1 MLPLFL
7 TTGFLLFSGEHE
19 APKAAAEEKVATEV
33 AKPVKVEA
41 EAKADPN
48 KDAAKKEAPKAPRP
62 VVSRKSL
69 EQQRIAEAEARAARL
84 LAENARIQQEMAKAT
99 GAAAV
104 PITTPAAA
112 LAELQAG
119 NARFVSGKRVR
130 SLLSMQDA
138 ELRESLAKGQ
148 APFAIIITCSDSR
161 LADNLIFDQELGR
174 LFTIRE
180 AGNSPDI
187 QGIASA
193 EYAAEHLGSKLVV
206 VMGHTVCGAVKA
218 VFESHG
224 RPLPGNLWSLQAAM
238 AGLLE
243 AAPEDPNESTPEYL
257 KRLAETNAQRQAKAM
272 LDRSEI
278 LRELTAKGK
287 VKVVPA
293 LYDLTSGQ
301 VRFLEMPKES
311 GEGAGGHH

>member
-19 APKAAAEEKVATEV
+19 APKAAPEEKVATEV

-62 VVSRKSL
+62 VVFRKSL

-84 LAENARIQQEMAKAT
+84 LAENARIQQEMARAT

-148 APFAIIITCSDSR
+148 APFAIIVTCSDSR

-180 AGNSPDI
+180 AGNSPDT

-206 VMGHTVCGAVKA
+206 VLGHTACGAVKA

-224 RPLPGNLWSLQAAM
+224 RPMPGNLWSLQAAM

-278 LRELTAKGK
+278 LRELAAKGK